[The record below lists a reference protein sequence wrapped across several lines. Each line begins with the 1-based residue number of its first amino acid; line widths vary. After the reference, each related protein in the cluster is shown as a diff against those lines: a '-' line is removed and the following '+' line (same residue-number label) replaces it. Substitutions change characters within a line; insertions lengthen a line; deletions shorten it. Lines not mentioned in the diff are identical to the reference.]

1 MAMDSRFV
9 DMSDQLTKPSVY
21 KEINKLHGTGTQLTD
36 NYNKYREE
44 L

>member
-1 MAMDSRFV
+1 MDSRHSE
-9 DMSDQLTKPSVY
+9 MSDQLKKPLDY
-21 KEINKLHGTGTQLTD
+21 NEINKLHDTGTQLTD